1 MFGVQCSL
9 TFMQH
14 TLTLSLNMSNISITY
29 SDAYQLQDERGK
41 YSKKGPLKAI
51 QRGERKIKLTFQGLT
66 LYCTHNFKDV
76 SSGIKDQ
83 WPLKRLIMEST
94 RGRILQLMV
103 MGILLGATVS
113 GYRAIQTPDYDDT
126 STPEILNPSW
136 MATIPDVYSLSD
148 VTMPGTHNTMA
159 LYGGSLAECNSWSL
173 ALQLR
178 AGIRFLDIRVR
189 HAKGNLTIHHGIS
202 YQYAHFG
209 DVLMDVVAFLR
220 EFPSETVLM
229 RLKEELSNTQNIYGA
244 VVRYINEY
252 AHWDLLWHSHEMP
265 SMGEARGKLI
275 VLQDF
280 TGPDLG
286 IRYNSLDIA
295 DDWKVSSL
303 QPGEVE
309 KKWKSVSTHLEAA
322 AVGNKNRMFLTYSS
336 GASILAHPNSLARLI
351 NPRLHGYLTGY
362 VGQRKRFGIVTMDF
376 PGAKLVQTIIG
387 FNY

>member
-1 MFGVQCSL
+1 M
-9 TFMQH
+9 
-14 TLTLSLNMSNISITY
+14 
-29 SDAYQLQDERGK
+29 AERRS
-41 YSKKGPLKAI
+41 SK
-51 QRGERKIKLTFQGLT
+51 
-66 LYCTHNFKDV
+66 
-76 SSGIKDQ
+76 SSRAVKDQ
-83 WPLKRLIMEST
+83 RPLKRLIMEGT
-94 RGRILQLMV
+94 RGHILQLMV
-103 MGILLGATVS
+103 MGVLLGATVP
-113 GYRAIQTPDYDDT
+113 GHRAIQTPDYDDT

-136 MATIPDVYSLSD
+136 MANIPDIYSISD

-159 LYGGSLAECNSWSL
+159 LYGGTLAECNSWSL

-220 EFPSETVLM
+220 EYPSETVLM
-229 RLKEELSNTQNIYGA
+229 RLKEELSDTRDIYNA

-252 AHWDLLWHSHEMP
+252 AHWDLLWHSREMP
-265 SMGEARGKLI
+265 SMGAARGKLI

-280 TGPDLG
+280 TGPDLA

-303 QPGEVE
+303 QPEEVE
-309 KKWKSVSTHLEAA
+309 KKWRSVSTHLEAA

-336 GASILAHPNSLARLI
+336 SASILAHPNALARLI
-351 NPRLHGYLTGY
+351 NPRLHRYLTGY
-362 VGQRKRFGIVTMDF
+362 VGQRKRFGIVAMDF
-376 PGAKLVQTIIG
+376 PGAKLMQTIIG